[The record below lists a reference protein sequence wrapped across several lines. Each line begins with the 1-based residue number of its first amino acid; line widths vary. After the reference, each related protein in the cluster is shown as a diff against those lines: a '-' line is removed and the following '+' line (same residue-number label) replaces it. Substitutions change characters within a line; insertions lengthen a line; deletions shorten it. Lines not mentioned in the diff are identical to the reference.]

1 VQLLQRWRERRL
13 LRRIRSGEREAAE
26 RLVDA
31 HYEAL
36 YRWVLHLCRDR
47 EWAADL
53 TQETFVQVWE
63 GLEGFRG
70 EATVKTW
77 IHRIAYHTYLRAQRG
92 SRPAMVPLHDALNE
106 RTPTEAA
113 LTGHAVEAALA
124 ELPENQRQVV
134 LLHYLQGLKVA
145 EIAEVLEIPAGT
157 VLSRLHTARNRL
169 RELLSAEPSPTTAE
183 VRTNATDGTDVTSEQ
198 R

>member
-1 VQLLQRWRERRL
+1 MQVLQRWRERRL
-13 LRRIRSGEREAAE
+13 LRRIRGGDREAAGQ
-26 RLVDA
+26 LVDA
-31 HYEAL
+31 YYEAL
-36 YRWVLHLCRDR
+36 YRWLLHLCRDR

-70 EATVKTW
+70 DATVKTW
-77 IHRIAYHTYLRAQRG
+77 IHRIAYHTYLRAERG

-124 ELPENQRQVV
+124 ELPEKQRQVV
-134 LLHYLQGLKVA
+134 ALHYLQGLRVA
-145 EIAEVLEIPAGT
+145 EVAEVLDIPAGT
-157 VLSRLHTARNRL
+157 VLSRLHNARIRL
-169 RELLSAEPSPTTAE
+169 RQLLSDEPSPAKAE
-183 VRTNATDGTDVTSEQ
+183 VRTNAAPE

>member
-1 VQLLQRWRERRL
+1 MRALQRWRERRL

-31 HYEAL
+31 HYEAV
-36 YRWVLHLCRDR
+36 YRWALRLCHDR

-53 TQETFVQVWE
+53 TQETFLQVWE
-63 GLEGFRG
+63 DLDGFRG

-77 IHRIAYHTYLRAQRG
+77 IHRIAYHTYLRAERG

-124 ELPENQRQVV
+124 ELPKKQRQVV
-134 LLHYLQGLKVA
+134 ALHYLQGFKVA
-145 EIAEVLEIPAGT
+145 EIGEVLGIPAGT
-157 VLSRLHTARNRL
+157 VLSRLHTARSKL
-169 RELLSAEPSPTTAE
+169 RKLLANEPSPSTAE
-183 VRTNATDGTDVTSEQ
+183 VETNVATE
-198 R
+198 